1 MLNVKTTS
9 DGWAYINSFNSLC
22 NYDLISIIVNL
33 NTLYTNKELDKQMVK
48 KIIME
53 NSEVIRRMAKRLIDR
68 KPVNGLKTMKESEF
82 LKSFE
87 EVENEIQKENECRA
101 KLIEMMKN
109 KKLTCDVVSKIEEC
123 LKNFAATTS

>member
-1 MLNVKTTS
+1 
-9 DGWAYINSFNSLC
+9 
-22 NYDLISIIVNL
+22 
-33 NTLYTNKELDKQMVK
+33 
-48 KIIME
+48 ME

-123 LKNFAATTS
+123 LKNFADDDTYVFANDSESKEKQENGIDIEKIRLEDVKKKSKLAPIFT